1 MTVSFRAASYQ
12 PGRNGRN
19 QTLAAIALA
28 LMIGASDH
36 AVAQEEISDP
46 VEPLNRAIFAFN
58 ETIDGLILDPAQQIY
73 GYVVPEPAKRGV
85 RNFLDNLRAPLVFIH
100 DLLQGE
106 RERAGI
112 TLGRFMVNT
121 TLGLGGIFD
130 FASIVGME
138 PGHSEDFGQTL
149 GAYGVGPG
157 PYIVLPLLG
166 PSSARDA
173 LGLAVDAFVLDP
185 SAYVLSSDAAL
196 ARRGVDAVDTR
207 YRLDPALDDLEAS
220 SLDHYAGLRTV
231 YLQRRAAEIRNGAAP
246 VDDEAYED
254 IFNEDFEDI
263 PDDN

>member
-1 MTVSFRAASYQ
+1 MPRSS
-12 PGRNGRN
+12 RNNATYCARRV
-19 QTLAAIALA
+19 
-28 LMIGASDH
+28 
-36 AVAQEEISDP
+36 AVAVCAAVVLLLASMAGQARAQDEISDP
-46 VEPLNRAIFAFN
+46 IEPINRGIFAFN
-58 ETIDGLILDPAQQIY
+58 QVVDGLILDPAQQIY
-73 GYVVPEPAKRGV
+73 GYVVPEPAKQGV

-138 PGHSEDFGQTL
+138 PGHSEDLGQTL
-149 GAYGVGPG
+149 GSYGVGPG

-185 SAYVLSSDAAL
+185 SAYVISSEAAL
-196 ARRGVDAVDTR
+196 ARRGADGVDTR
-207 YRLDPALDDLEAS
+207 YRLDPAIDDLEAN
-220 SLDHYAGLRTV
+220 SLDLYASYRTI
-231 YLQRRAAEIRNGAAP
+231 YLQRRDAEIRNGASP
-246 VDDEAYED
+246 VGDEAYED
-254 IFNEDFEDI
+254 IFDEDFED
-263 PDDN
+263 DFDEK